1 MKAFLAALAVLV
13 CAALVAVSAT
23 ATQESLVRANS
34 HHHAP
39 ARHHQHHEEE
49 EEADEQQD
57 EAEAEGE
64 EEADAFVESGA
75 GSQQKQ
81 DADLVQAL
89 YKLVKQG
96 SEQDKKLSAE
106 LSTEAAQSAALQ
118 TDLQMK
124 QQQLQ
129 RHQNLMK
136 NLQICLAHGPDAL
149 AQSPAPAP
157 FSALETKADSKAA
170 AAAEGTCDCFKLKQK
185 VADAKMAL
193 ENSNNGEQIYKRQ
206 YEKAARLLKAT
217 QKKLQKQ
224 RLRKRQPTQRTLCDQ
239 AKSCSACAGID
250 GCAWCSS
257 SLGFGGVEK
266 GTGMCRRMDA
276 NARLRG
282 QPKMDGL
289 TSGECAANA
298 WQTKV
303 DSRMSTLSFNVFA
316 SDLKNARRRARTVF
330 ALIKRTNPTF
340 IAFQEVEDWF
350 LQALKLESWTQNYY
364 QSDFGSGHAPG
375 GLYILSKYPLSK
387 VAYNEQTAPGQV
399 QFDQRARVL
408 SVNAV
413 IGQANAPAPAK
424 FGAPATAPVV
434 PSAGATVLT
443 VATTTLDWR
452 SADSRTDGL
461 DFVFAVLSP
470 YNDVILAGDFNFDHG
485 ALPESS
491 HIPENWLD
499 VWPALNPDNL
509 GHTWDP
515 DTNRYARASDPTSR
529 PSRIDRVLVKSV
541 HWLPRYQK
549 LVGCSSADLLC
560 QGLFAAPQ
568 PVGRPHPLPQPLS
581 QPHASTEANSPPL
594 TALAKPK
601 AAPKAAP
608 APAPAPVKPV
618 VFLETASWE
627 QLNAESAAEAEADA
641 EAEKA
646 VVIPSNHYG
655 LLTHF
660 SRFSA
665 HC

>member
-1 MKAFLAALAVLV
+1 
-13 CAALVAVSAT
+13 
-23 ATQESLVRANS
+23 
-34 HHHAP
+34 
-39 ARHHQHHEEE
+39 
-49 EEADEQQD
+49 
-57 EAEAEGE
+57 
-64 EEADAFVESGA
+64 
-75 GSQQKQ
+75 
-81 DADLVQAL
+81 
-89 YKLVKQG
+89 
-96 SEQDKKLSAE
+96 
-106 LSTEAAQSAALQ
+106 
-118 TDLQMK
+118 
-124 QQQLQ
+124 
-129 RHQNLMK
+129 
-136 NLQICLAHGPDAL
+136 
-149 AQSPAPAP
+149 
-157 FSALETKADSKAA
+157 
-170 AAAEGTCDCFKLKQK
+170 
-185 VADAKMAL
+185 
-193 ENSNNGEQIYKRQ
+193 
-206 YEKAARLLKAT
+206 
-217 QKKLQKQ
+217 
-224 RLRKRQPTQRTLCDQ
+224 
-239 AKSCSACAGID
+239 
-250 GCAWCSS
+250 
-257 SLGFGGVEK
+257 
-266 GTGMCRRMDA
+266 
-276 NARLRG
+276 
-282 QPKMDGL
+282 MDGL
-289 TSGECAANA
+289 TSGECAANS

-350 LQALKLESWTQNYY
+350 LQALKLESWSQNYY

-375 GLYILSKYPLSK
+375 GLYIMSKYPLSK

-413 IGQANAPAPAK
+413 IGQSPAPAPPAKSGAPANAPI
-424 FGAPATAPVV
+424 V
-434 PSAGATVLT
+434 PSAGAFILT

-461 DFVFAVLSP
+461 DFVFSVLSP
-470 YNDVILAGDFNFDHG
+470 FNDVVLAGDFNFDHG

-549 LVGCSSADLLC
+549 LVGCSSSDLLC
-560 QGLFAAPQ
+560 QGLFANPQ

-581 QPHASTEANSPPL
+581 QPHASTEANSPPI

-601 AAPKAAP
+601 P
-608 APAPAPVKPV
+608 APAPLKPA
-618 VFLETASWE
+618 VFLETGVDVKAASWAE
-627 QLNAESAAEAEADA
+627 LNAEAEAET
-641 EAEKA
+641 EAERA
-646 VVIPSNHYG
+646 VVIPSNHYA

>member
-1 MKAFLAALAVLV
+1 
-13 CAALVAVSAT
+13 
-23 ATQESLVRANS
+23 
-34 HHHAP
+34 
-39 ARHHQHHEEE
+39 
-49 EEADEQQD
+49 
-57 EAEAEGE
+57 
-64 EEADAFVESGA
+64 
-75 GSQQKQ
+75 
-81 DADLVQAL
+81 
-89 YKLVKQG
+89 
-96 SEQDKKLSAE
+96 
-106 LSTEAAQSAALQ
+106 
-118 TDLQMK
+118 MK

-149 AQSPAPAP
+149 AQSPAPAA
-157 FSALETKADSKAA
+157 FSALETKAENKNAA
-170 AAAEGTCDCFKLKQK
+170 SAQGTCDCFKLKQK

-193 ENSNNGEQIYKRQ
+193 ENSSNGEQVYKRQ
-206 YEKAARLLKAT
+206 YEKAAALLKAT

-239 AKSCSACAGID
+239 LKTCSACSGVD
-250 GCAWCSS
+250 GCAWCGS
-257 SLGFGGVEK
+257 SLGFGGVAK
-266 GTGMCRRMDA
+266 GSGMCRRVDV

-282 QPKMDGL
+282 HPKMDGL
-289 TSGECAANA
+289 TSGECDAKA

-303 DSRMSTLSFNVFA
+303 DSRASVLSFNVFA

-330 ALIKRTNPTF
+330 SLVKRTNPTF

-350 LQALKLESWTQNYY
+350 LQALKLEPWTQTYY

-399 QFDQRARVL
+399 QYDQRARVL
-408 SVNAV
+408 TVNAV
-413 IGQANAPAPAK
+413 INQTPPPPPPAKNGAPANAPI
-424 FGAPATAPVV
+424 V
-434 PSAGATVLT
+434 PSAGAFVVTF
-443 VATTTLDWR
+443 ATTTLDWR

-461 DFVFAVLSP
+461 DFVFATLSP
-470 YNDVILAGDFNFDHG
+470 YNDVILTGDFNFDHG
-485 ALPESS
+485 ALPETS

-515 DTNRYARASDPTSR
+515 DTNRYARSSDPTSR

-541 HWLPRYQK
+541 HWLPRYMK

-568 PVGRPHPLPQPLS
+568 PIGRPHPLPQPLS

-601 AAPKAAP
+601 ARKPRAAPKGAK
-608 APAPAPVKPV
+608 KPKKNRAV
-618 VFLETASWE
+618 ARAIRDALGKGRSANSVFLELSQNAGDRIAAATTSWA
-627 QLNAESAAEAEADA
+627 QLEAQADNESEVDADAEVDAEAGAEADA
-641 EAEKA
+641 EAERA

-660 SRFSA
+660 SRFIP
-665 HC
+665 HCQK